1 VVSEHLA
8 SQVVERRNGDS
19 LEVVEI
25 AAQVEKRH
33 ARIAR
38 RFQQIAFG
46 ILLKKRAVL
55 PPAADS
61 TTQMSMNFG
70 DRLAARA
77 YQLSAG
83 GRHADGERLQ
93 QLIGQLE
100 ASHHAAA
107 LANTLSSRETEP
119 EMSAVLVFL
128 LCLADSDTDS
138 LRDGNS
144 CSGLVE
150 IGSSVSMRRQQLAAL
165 SQPQQQHP
173 LDSHIAPVYGGQGMV
188 CGSSEGKAFMQYP
201 SQLFSV
207 AARPVGSG
215 GKTRDGIGRCFP
227 VFAPED
233 FRLPAAA
240 WDRAAEGEEP
250 VFRAVDDA
258 IERRRNLPQSME
270 VGLALLTFKK
280 RYNCPIDY
288 VKKAGSGKLIRI
300 QPGQQVTGRVLL
312 DPLEKKMSCR
322 PGPYLRK

>member
-1 VVSEHLA
+1 MLVGEKSARMSFFNMVSEHLA

-25 AAQVEKRH
+25 AAQVKKRH

-38 RFQQIAFG
+38 RFQKIAFG
-46 ILLKKRAVL
+46 ILLKKSAVL
-55 PPAADS
+55 PPDADS
-61 TTQMSMNFG
+61 PTQMNFG

-77 YQLSAG
+77 YQLSAA
-83 GRHADGERLQ
+83 GRHADGERLR

-107 LANTLSSRETEP
+107 LANTTRSRETEP

-128 LCLADSDTDS
+128 LRLADSDAES
-138 LRDGNS
+138 RLRDGNS
-144 CSGLVE
+144 CRGLVE
-150 IGSSVSMRRQQLAAL
+150 IGSSVPMRRQQLAAP

-173 LDSHIAPVYGGQGMV
+173 FDSHIAPVYGGQGMV
-188 CGSSEGKAFMQYP
+188 CGSGSEGKAYMHYP

-207 AARPVGSG
+207 AALPVVGSG
-215 GKTRDGIGRCFP
+215 GKNRDGIGRCFP

-240 WDRAAEGEEP
+240 WKRVAEGEEP

-258 IERRRNLPQSME
+258 LERRRNLPQSVE
-270 VGLALLTFKK
+270 VSFP
-280 RYNCPIDY
+280 N
-288 VKKAGSGKLIRI
+288 
-300 QPGQQVTGRVLL
+300 VTDL
-312 DPLEKKMSCR
+312 
-322 PGPYLRK
+322 

>member
-61 TTQMSMNFG
+61 SPHMNFG

-77 YQLSAG
+77 YQLSAA

-93 QLIGQLE
+93 QLISQLE

-107 LANTLSSRETEP
+107 LANTTRSRETEP

-128 LCLADSDTDS
+128 LRLADSDAES
-138 LRDGNS
+138 LWDKNT

-150 IGSSVSMRRQQLAAL
+150 IGSSVPVRRQQLAAP

-173 LDSHIAPVYGGQGMV
+173 FDSHIAPVYGQGMV
-188 CGSSEGKAFMQYP
+188 CGSSEGKAYMQYP

-207 AARPVGSG
+207 VARPVVGSG

-227 VFAPED
+227 VFGPED

-240 WDRAAEGEEP
+240 WERAAEGEEP
-250 VFRAVDDA
+250 VFRAADDA
-258 IERRRNLPQSME
+258 FERRRNLPQSVE
-270 VGLALLTFKK
+270 VSFHQCCGSMTFW
-280 RYNCPIDY
+280 
-288 VKKAGSGKLIRI
+288 
-300 QPGQQVTGRVLL
+300 
-312 DPLEKKMSCR
+312 
-322 PGPYLRK
+322 

>member
-1 VVSEHLA
+1 MISEHLA

-25 AAQVEKRH
+25 AAQAEKRH

-55 PPAADS
+55 PPVADS
-61 TTQMSMNFG
+61 PTQMNFG

-77 YQLSAG
+77 YQLSAA
-83 GRHADGERLQ
+83 GRHVDGERLQ

-107 LANTLSSRETEP
+107 LANTMRSQETEP

-128 LCLADSDTDS
+128 LRLADSDTES
-138 LRDGNS
+138 RLRDGNS

-150 IGSSVSMRRQQLAAL
+150 IGSSVPMRRQQLAAP
-165 SQPQQQHP
+165 SQPQRQHP
-173 LDSHIAPVYGGQGMV
+173 FDSHIAPVYGGQGMV
-188 CGSSEGKAFMQYP
+188 GGSQEGKAFMQYP

-207 AARPVGSG
+207 AARPVVGSG

-258 IERRRNLPQSME
+258 IERRRNLPQSVE
-270 VGLALLTFKK
+270 VGFHRCCGSMTFW
-280 RYNCPIDY
+280 C
-288 VKKAGSGKLIRI
+288 GSGSA
-300 QPGQQVTGRVLL
+300 
-312 DPLEKKMSCR
+312 DPCL
-322 PGPYLRK
+322 